1 MRPATWDDL
10 WNPLNVFVWDAW
22 PCKITYIEP
31 LRCMFARGAL
41 LCKMCYL
48 TFWVCDFALSN
59 VPGCQETETP
69 RERLVQIKRCQE
81 KTGSKESGVKTA
93 VMSDRAVKRNGKE
106 ISKESSFQRKRFEEK
121 RVSREGEPRERD
133 VQRTSWDK
141 RKQQQ
146 KKRCP
151 RKRCRVKA
159 MSTER
164 MSTDTGFLTASAL
177 SKAAVTQQRCLA
189 QNVNWNTT
197 CKLPWRW
204 NITANPIGKTL
215 PSPLWERIFRHQP
228 RAGLCLYCKAFFSP
242 NTPSSHWGVLTA
254 RVKASAW
261 SGCSICSPAFFL

>member
-1 MRPATWDDL
+1 
-10 WNPLNVFVWDAW
+10 
-22 PCKITYIEP
+22 
-31 LRCMFARGAL
+31 
-41 LCKMCYL
+41 
-48 TFWVCDFALSN
+48 
-59 VPGCQETETP
+59 
-69 RERLVQIKRCQE
+69 
-81 KTGSKESGVKTA
+81 
-93 VMSDRAVKRNGKE
+93 
-106 ISKESSFQRKRFEEK
+106 
-121 RVSREGEPRERD
+121 
-133 VQRTSWDK
+133 
-141 RKQQQ
+141 
-146 KKRCP
+146 
-151 RKRCRVKA
+151 
-159 MSTER
+159 

-228 RAGLCLYCKAFFSP
+228 RAGLCLYCKAFFPP